1 MKVIHPRQVTVS
13 EDEYM
18 VTGLRPLEEVL
29 PELTLAEIAQV
40 ITNEWQPVWFGAVP
54 YLRAMFELQD
64 MSSMYMNDRA
74 DTVVLYFL
82 SNAKTWKGDTAR
94 AVKAELR
101 RRLNG

>member
-13 EDEYM
+13 DDANM

-29 PELTLAEIAQV
+29 PELTLTEIAQV

-54 YLRAMFELQD
+54 YLRAMFELED
-64 MSSMYMNDRA
+64 MNSAYGA
-74 DTVVLYFL
+74 DSANSVVLYFL
-82 SNAKTWKGDTAR
+82 SNAKTWKGETAR
-94 AVKAELR
+94 AVKSELR